1 MEDCTEFCEPTL
13 TLTLT
18 LSEYARLHRGF
29 AHYKNFFMK
38 NSCTESDFAVLQEI
52 AELQASLNNQV
63 NTQLGTQLTEWNKG

>member
-1 MEDCTEFCEPTL
+1 MEDYTEFCEPSL

-38 NSCTESDFAVLQEI
+38 NSATESDFAVLQEI
-52 AELQASLNNQV
+52 EELQANLNNQV
-63 NTQLGTQLTEWNKG
+63 NAQLDAQLAS